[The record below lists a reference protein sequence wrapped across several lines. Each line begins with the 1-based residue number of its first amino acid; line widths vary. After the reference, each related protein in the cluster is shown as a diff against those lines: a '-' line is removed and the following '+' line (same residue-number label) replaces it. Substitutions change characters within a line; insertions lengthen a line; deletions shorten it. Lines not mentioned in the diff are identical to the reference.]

1 MQIGGTPSV
10 VCASLGVRDYV
21 GLPIAFSSLTFVFI
35 LDLGMVVIFTTYI
48 YVTAL
53 TTVISDVILDQTRQ
67 TRYQTVSFG
76 VYIHNLIFVSFWSS

>member
-10 VCASLGVRDYV
+10 VCASLAVRDYV

-53 TTVISDVILDQTRQ
+53 ITVISDVILDQTGQ
-67 TRYQTVSFG
+67 TRHQTVSFG
-76 VYIHNLIFVSFWSS
+76 VYIHKLIFAFILE

>member
-10 VCASLGVRDYV
+10 VCASLAVRDYV

-48 YVTAL
+48 YVTA
-53 TTVISDVILDQTRQ
+53 VISDVILDQTGQ
-67 TRYQTVSFG
+67 TRHQTVSFG
-76 VYIHNLIFVSFWSS
+76 VYIHNLIFVFILE

>member
-10 VCASLGVRDYV
+10 VCASLAVRDYV
-21 GLPIAFSSLTFVFI
+21 GLPIAFSSLTFFFI

-53 TTVISDVILDQTRQ
+53 ITVISDVILDKLDTKQFHLVCTF
-67 TRYQTVSFG
+67 T
-76 VYIHNLIFVSFWSS
+76 I

>member
-10 VCASLGVRDYV
+10 VCASLAVRDYV

-53 TTVISDVILDQTRQ
+53 ITVISDVILDQ

-76 VYIHNLIFVSFWSS
+76 VYIHNLIFVFILE